1 MEIILNTDANGY
13 VTSSR
18 IVNYHDIYVNVDEII
33 PKGMGKGRAAFI
45 IEKMDVAICD
55 GKDTWYAG
63 SAGNVRSAKAGQ
75 PWSALF
81 G

>member
-1 MEIILNTDANGY
+1 MELIKTDANGN

-18 IVNYHDIYVNVDEII
+18 VVTYHDIYVGVDEII
-33 PKGMGKGRAAFI
+33 PKGMAKGRPAFI

-63 SAGNVRSAKAGQ
+63 TPGNVRTAKAGQ

>member
-1 MEIILNTDANGY
+1 MELIKTDANGN

-18 IVNYHDIYVNVDEII
+18 VVTYHDIYVSVGEII
-33 PKGMGKGRAAFI
+33 PKGMAKGRVAFI
-45 IEKMDVAICD
+45 IEKMDVAVCD

-63 SAGNVRSAKAGQ
+63 SPNNVRSAKAGQ
-75 PWSALF
+75 LWAALF

>member
-1 MEIILNTDANGY
+1 MELIKTDANGN

-18 IVNYHDIYVNVDEII
+18 VVTYHDIYVGVDEII
-33 PKGMGKGRAAFI
+33 PKGMGKGRAALI
-45 IEKMDVAICD
+45 IEKMDIAICD

-63 SAGNVRSAKAGQ
+63 SPGNVRSAKAGQ

>member
-1 MEIILNTDANGY
+1 MELILNTDANGY

-18 IVNYHDIYVNVDEII
+18 VVTYHDIYVGVDEII
-33 PKGMGKGRAAFI
+33 PKGMAKGRVAFV
-45 IEKMDVAICD
+45 IEKMDVAVCD

-63 SAGNVRSAKAGQ
+63 SAGNVRSAEAGQ
-75 PWSALF
+75 PRSALF

>member
-1 MEIILNTDANGY
+1 MELIKTDANGN

-18 IVNYHDIYVNVDEII
+18 VVTYHDIYVSVDEII
-33 PKGMGKGRAAFI
+33 PKGMAKGRPAFI

-55 GKDTWYAG
+55 GNDTWYAG

-75 PWSALF
+75 PWSTLF

>member
-1 MEIILNTDANGY
+1 MELIKTDANGN

-18 IVNYHDIYVNVDEII
+18 IVSYHDIYVNVDEII
-33 PKGMGKGRAAFI
+33 PKGITKGRMALI
-45 IEKMDVAICD
+45 IEKMDIAVCA
-55 GKDTWYAG
+55 GNDTWYAG
-63 SAGNVRSAKAGQ
+63 SPGNVRSAKAGQ